1 MSSRNG
7 PIIIIEDDTDDQ
19 EMVRE
24 ALNDLKISN
33 KLIFFN
39 NSDKALYYL
48 MDSEAPPFLILCDI
62 NMPLL
67 NGLEFRRKII
77 EIDRMRKKTIP
88 FIFLTTTSKPE
99 AVEEAYNLM
108 VQGFFQKPNSMKE
121 LKELLHAA
129 INYWK
134 ICLHPNV

>member
-33 KLIFFN
+33 DLVFFN

-48 MDSEAPPFLILCDI
+48 MDTKEQPFLILCDI

-67 NGLEFRRKII
+67 NGLEFRRKIV

-88 FIFLTTTSKPE
+88 FVFLTTTSKQE

-134 ICLHPNV
+134 ICLHPNI

>member
-7 PIIIIEDDTDDQ
+7 PIIIIEDDNDDQ
-19 EMVRE
+19 EMLRD
-24 ALNDLKISN
+24 ALTELKISN

-48 MDSEAPPFLILCDI
+48 MDTKEQPFLILCDI

-67 NGLEFRRKII
+67 NGLEFRRKIV
-77 EIDRMRKKTIP
+77 EIDLMRKKTIP
-88 FIFLTTTSKPE
+88 FVFLTTTSKTE